1 MSVTEAQPVVIAYDG
16 SAVAGAAIARGGE
29 LLGRRPAVVVSVWA
43 PIGHAAP
50 AATIGAPRGVAVAG
64 ARGLDA
70 AEREKA
76 ARLAAAGAELAR
88 RAGFTAEPL
97 AIRHE
102 GAPWRAIVDC
112 AAELDAAAVVAGTR
126 GRSLPVAAILGSTA
140 EGVLH
145 HAHRPVLLVPGA

>member
-1 MSVTEAQPVVIAYDG
+1 MSPAAPQPVVLAYDG
-16 SAVAGAAIARGGE
+16 SAIAQAAIARAGE
-29 LLGRRPAVVVSVWA
+29 LLGPRPAVVVSVWA
-43 PIGHAAP
+43 PIEHAAT
-50 AATIGAPRGVAVAG
+50 AATIAVPGGVAVAG

-70 AEREKA
+70 AERRNAE
-76 ARLAAAGAELAR
+76 RLAEDGVELAR
-88 RAGFTAEPL
+88 RAGFAAEPL

-112 AAELDAAAVVAGTR
+112 AAELQAAAVVSGTR
-126 GRSLPVAAILGSTA
+126 GRSLPVAAMLGSTA